1 LRGPDSAT
9 IEECVMPAAGHASSP
24 RPRPSRTLATSLG
37 VAALAAAGLAAPLL
51 LAPLDMSGW
60 TLFDPDDDW
69 TVTHPTATSVRM
81 VEQVSSASA
90 HPAWVVSDVVLPSV
104 ATIAFDLSVG
114 GGTGDDD
121 LIGFG
126 FSYLDGSHSWLLD
139 WKKNSQSFNWGQA
152 VAVNDDLAEQG
163 LKLKRI
169 DGSYTWDGLWG
180 GQDGLGVTTIAGP
193 AGGAWFQ
200 DTVYHFVLEL
210 SPGRI
215 VVTRDG
221 VQLFDVSDPSYPGAT
236 GAIACYSFSQNLATL
251 ANVVVTTPTWT
262 DLGLGKAGTG
272 GVPVLAG
279 SGPLAPASANQIQ
292 LTGAAPSAPTTL
304 VFGLSAINAP
314 FKGGT
319 LVPHPLLPVGLA
331 TNGAGALTLPF
342 AWPVGVPPGVS
353 FYFQCWTQDAGAS
366 FGLSASNGLVGVSS

>member
-1 LRGPDSAT
+1 MRGADAIFSRGHSMHALRHRAD
-9 IEECVMPAAGHASSP
+9 HRSP
-24 RPRPSRTLATSLG
+24 LSRTLSTSLG

-69 TVTHPTATSVRM
+69 TVTHPTATSVRL
-81 VEQVSSASA
+81 VEQVTSSSA
-90 HPAWVVSDVVLPSV
+90 HPAWVVSDVILSSV
-104 ATIAFDLSVG
+104 ATIEFYLSVG
-114 GGTGDDD
+114 AGTGDDD
-121 LIGFG
+121 LMGFG
-126 FSYLDGSHSWLLD
+126 FSFLDGSHSWLLD

-163 LKLKRI
+163 LKIKRI

-180 GQDGLGVTTIAGP
+180 GTDGLGVSTIAGP

-210 SPGRI
+210 SPGHI

-221 VQLFDVSDPSYPGAT
+221 VPLFDVSDPSYPGAT
-236 GAIACYSFSQNLATL
+236 GAIACYSFSQNLTTL
-251 ANVVVTTPTWT
+251 ANVVITTPTWT
-262 DLGLGKAGTG
+262 DLGLGKAGVA

-279 SGPLAPASANQIQ
+279 SGPLAASSANQLQ
-292 LTGAAPSAPTTL
+292 LTNAAPAAPTTL
-304 VFGLSAINAP
+304 IFGLSAINAP

-319 LVPHPLLPVGLA
+319 LVPHPLLPVALA
-331 TNGAGALTLPF
+331 TNGAGTLTLPF
-342 AWPVGVPPGVS
+342 AWPVGVPAGLS
-353 FYFQCWTQDAGAS
+353 FYFQCWTQDAGAT